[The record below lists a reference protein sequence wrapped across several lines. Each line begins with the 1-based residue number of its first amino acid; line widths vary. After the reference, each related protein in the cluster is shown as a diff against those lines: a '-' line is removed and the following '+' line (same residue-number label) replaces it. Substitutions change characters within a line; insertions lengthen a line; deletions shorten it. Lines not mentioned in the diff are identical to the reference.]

1 MLYLVQKRRRRYL
14 ELAALVPTFEGRL
27 PIVGHMYKLIG
38 GSERFWENAKQAT
51 IAAEKAGGVLAIWAG
66 PNVVFLINDP
76 EDAMTAL
83 NTCLEKSYIYKMG
96 SSWVGDGLITADVP
110 TWKRHRKLL
119 NPTFSQHVLDGFLAI
134 FNRQAA
140 LLAQD
145 LEAEAGRGPFDPTD
159 YLTERTLESVCRKL
173 QLLLRGRSLPT
184 KPTPAFPTIFSAN
197 ILPGRPPGI
206 PGIPGIPP
214 GHPHL
219 REEETAVGISLDD
232 RSVIDT
238 KYKKAVE
245 TAFDVL
251 AQRLASF
258 WLHPDFIYRFTAMKQ
273 KEDIAMA
280 TLHNMSRSV
289 LHKRRK
295 ERQEARLANTS
306 SRRFIA
312 FLDLLLDLAEDGS
325 FTDDQ
330 IQQELDTLI
339 AAGHDTSSRALIS
352 TLVLVGTH
360 LDVQKKIYE
369 EILAV
374 LGSSAD
380 LCKEDMAK
388 LVYTEAV
395 IKEVLRISPVTPI
408 IARDIDKELKLS
420 KLMMILGM
428 IFYLLWVIK
437 YTLPALRG
445 ALRMGALGTSP
456 VCPYGKD
463 ENYTLPA
470 GSGCIVSL
478 WGIHR
483 LPIWGP
489 DRMEFKPE
497 RWLDPSKLP
506 QNPGCYGA
514 FSLGRRNCIGKNYA
528 LMSVKTNLVHL
539 VRKFHITA
547 DYSKVKRKYDL
558 LLKYVEGHHI
568 ALELRN

>member
-1 MLYLVQKRRRRYL
+1 MLSILVLGALLACSVLILYLVKKRRRRYL

-38 GSERFWENAKQAT
+38 GSERFWENVKLAS
-51 IAAEKAGGVLAIWAG
+51 IAAEKAGGVISLWAG
-66 PNVVFLINDP
+66 PNVIFVINDP
-76 EDAMTAL
+76 DDAMTAL

-110 TWKRHRKLL
+110 TWKRNRKLL
-119 NPTFSQHVLDGFLAI
+119 NPTFSQHVLDGFLSI
-134 FNRQAA
+134 FNRQAV

-145 LEAEAGRGPFDPTD
+145 LVAEAGKGPFDPTE
-159 YLTERTLESVCRKL
+159 YLTERTLESVC
-173 QLLLRGRSLPT
+173 Q
-184 KPTPAFPTIFSAN
+184 
-197 ILPGRPPGI
+197 
-206 PGIPGIPP
+206 
-214 GHPHL
+214 
-219 REEETAVGISLDD
+219 TAVGISLDD

-258 WLHPDFIYRFTAMKQ
+258 WLHPDFIYRFTALKQ
-273 KEDIAMA
+273 KEDNAMA

-339 AAGHDTSSRALIS
+339 AAGHDTSARALIS

-369 EILAV
+369 EIMAV

-408 IARDIDKELKLS
+408 IARDIDKELKL
-420 KLMMILGM
+420 K
-428 IFYLLWVIK
+428 
-437 YTLPALRG
+437 
-445 ALRMGALGTSP
+445 
-456 VCPYGKD
+456 
-463 ENYTLPA
+463 NYTLPA
-470 GSGCIVSL
+470 SSGCIVSF
-478 WGIHR
+478 WGMHR

-489 DRMEFKPE
+489 DRLEFNPE

-506 QNPGCYGA
+506 QNLGCYGA